1 MTMFREN
8 CERCNQPTNG
18 ITIMSMFNE
27 QIICL
32 KCKEKEKKRGD
43 YDKAVQADIEEIK
56 KGNFNFK
63 GIGLKEEGE

>member
-1 MTMFREN
+1 
-8 CERCNQPTNG
+8 
-18 ITIMSMFNE
+18 MSMFNE